1 MMMQVATFAKLKDKN
16 R

>member
-1 MMMQVATFAKLKDKN
+1 MMMQVATFA